1 MQKILETT
9 AWLKEHTSIRPELA
23 IVLGSGLG
31 DLANEI
37 EVTEAFSYEEIPN
50 FPVSTVEG
58 HQGRLLFGYLCGKS
72 VMAMKG
78 RFHYY
83 EGYSMKE
90 VTFPERVMHQMGV
103 TTLILSN
110 AAGGL
115 NPAFKVGDV
124 MLISDHINFMPEHPL
139 RGQNLPVGPRF
150 PDMHDVYDKAII
162 QLAETVA
169 AEQGLKLQKGVYLGV
184 SGPTFE
190 TPAECRAFRTMGTD
204 AVGMSTVPEAIVAHH
219 QGMRCFGLSIITD
232 LEVEGVT
239 DIVSHEEVQ
248 KAANSVREP
257 LARLIKEVVRRLQ

>member
-1 MQKILETT
+1 MQKILETA
-9 AWLKEHTSIRPELA
+9 AWLKERISIQPELA

-37 EVTEAFSYEEIPN
+37 EVTESFAYEEIPN

-58 HQGRLLFGYLCGKS
+58 HQGRLLFGYLEGKQ
-72 VMAMKG
+72 VMAMQG

-83 EGYSMKE
+83 EGYTMKE
-90 VTFPERVMHQMGV
+90 VTFPERVMHQLGV
-103 TTLILSN
+103 SILILSN

-124 MLISDHINFMPEHPL
+124 MIITDHINFMPEHPL
-139 RGQNLPVGPRF
+139 RGKNLPVGPRF
-150 PDMHDVYDKAII
+150 PDMHEVYDKGII
-162 QLAETVA
+162 ALASEVAEEQQLEP
-169 AEQGLKLQKGVYLGV
+169 QYGVYMAV

-190 TPAECRAFRTMGTD
+190 TPAECRAFRTLGTD

-232 LEVEGVT
+232 MEVDGVT

-248 KAANSVREP
+248 KAANSMKVP
-257 LARLIKEVVRRLQ
+257 LARFIKEIIKRV